1 MNVRAP
7 EGGAA
12 NKENRTMHSIKIMGG
27 ALVAALTTTLAVVT
41 PAHADDPKD
50 LDSALFEVRRWA
62 GSANHFDFDEWL
74 NSAHKILPDNG
85 RKCLDAVAAA
95 KKLGAKADQPVQ
107 FDDKFPGATKKGD
120 SYLAPLSAVNE
131 RCAELNDQ
139 FNSLFAAEAVNKVQ
153 VSLDKIAGGYQ
164 PTETSVLLWR
174 YDIKNCNEKVAA
186 ALAAGVPAAIKLAYT
201 GQTLGT
207 AKVNVCDALTRAQQA
222 AKGKQEAAAKAA
234 RDGQLAP
241 YKKLMGGDKLKLID
255 QYDMFSDDFELYGRG
270 GYVIHTPAELKK
282 AKLWFMQ
289 LENDTDS
296 HGHPRWHL
304 RRYQFRGDKLVKEK
318 ELHGRGEEAPDRAYR

>member
-7 EGGAA
+7 DGGAA
-12 NKENRTMHSIKIMGG
+12 NKEKRTMHSIKLMGG
-27 ALVAALTTTLAVVT
+27 ALVAVLTTLALT
-41 PAHADDPKD
+41 APARADDPKNVD
-50 LDSALFEVRRWA
+50 EALYEVRRWA
-62 GSANHFDFDEWL
+62 NASNSFDFNDWL
-74 NSAHKILPDNG
+74 NSAQKIVPDRG
-85 RKCLDAVAAA
+85 KQCLSAVAAA
-95 KKLGAKADQPVQ
+95 KKLGVKADQPIQ
-107 FDDKFPGATKKGD
+107 LDESFPGASKKGD
-120 SYLAPLSAVNE
+120 QYVGPLSAIDKLCVQRNNE
-131 RCAELNDQ
+131 FQ
-139 FNSLFAAEAVNKVQ
+139 SLPAAEAVNKVQ
-153 VSLDKIAGGYQ
+153 ISLDKIAGGFV

-174 YDIKNCNEKVAA
+174 YDIKRCNEQVAA
-186 ALAAGVPAAIKLAYT
+186 ALAAGVSPATKLVYT
-201 GQTLGT
+201 GQILGS
-207 AKVNVCDALTRAQQA
+207 AKVDVCDALTKAQEA
-222 AKGKQEAAAKAA
+222 AKGQQEAAAKAA

-289 LENDTDS
+289 MENDTDS
-296 HGHPRWHL
+296 HGRPRWHL